1 MTWKVL
7 YAALKNL
14 ISYAMLVTA
23 VSSPT
28 HQQALPALPK
38 LSPEEERLE
47 LQDKL
52 GRYIKEMRETF
63 IQDLSTSNE
72 LLTEISQYY
81 AKRPSKLMRPRL
93 ILLTALAVNASVGE
107 HDGKPSSFHYPSPV
121 HDFSAL
127 PQQVRLA
134 EIVEMIHVVSVRT
147 RLFLLPTITQTF
159 LAFARRCH
167 RRV

>member
-28 HQQALPALPK
+28 HQKALPALPK

-107 HDGKPSSFHYPSPV
+107 HDGKPSSLHYLSPV